1 MLHVKCWHSE
11 EKKRPLFSGRAASK
25 CSKACLYKAS
35 RKYSKNWLRRI
46 SIKSKLA
53 PEIEYTPKPSN
64 YVDNPWPLHFTAQKS
79 KCPRRFWEIGPEFLH
94 VFNVSLASLLPLS
107 FFFFFAG
114 NRGSL
119 KTQISLKYKHP
130 NIWRNKVKK
139 RETPF
144 VKGAAGAHQTCVR
157 FFPVLYPKNGVD
169 IGLWRNLGIYAWTSP
184 YRDTF

>member
-1 MLHVKCWHSE
+1 MSCWLPWRVKEGDTARFFLQNIRGTGAIYNAENMSRPTTSLERSINVAREMLAFGR
-11 EKKRPLFSGRAASK
+11 KKRLLFSGRAASK

-107 FFFFFAG
+107 FFF
-114 NRGSL
+114 SL
-119 KTQISLKYKHP
+119 EIGDPSRPKYP
-130 NIWRNKVKK
+130 
-139 RETPF
+139 
-144 VKGAAGAHQTCVR
+144 
-157 FFPVLYPKNGVD
+157 
-169 IGLWRNLGIYAWTSP
+169 
-184 YRDTF
+184 